1 MTLIRKQELIELMQI
16 LSSQRQIKLFL
27 SRFRLLILIFI
38 RDTIQLGYESVSFL
52 STTPIGALAPVVP
65 SQTVI
70 SSLFFAYGIDLS
82 KYTDP
87 SYAVGR
93 LSVPH

>member
-1 MTLIRKQELIELMQI
+1 MSI
-16 LSSQRQIKLFL
+16 
-27 SRFRLLILIFI
+27 
-38 RDTIQLGYESVSFL
+38 L

-65 SQTVI
+65 SQTVME
-70 SSLFFAYGIDLS
+70 SQFVAYGIDLS